1 VRFPQDVPTLR
12 DGEVT
17 LRAHRPDDATG
28 VLEQCLDPVSIR
40 WTTVPLDYTRAD
52 ADRFVSDAMPGG
64 WALEQEFSFAVE
76 AIADDGVPR
85 YAGTISLR
93 DEGSR
98 RAELAY
104 GAHPWVRGRGVMERA
119 LRLLLEW
126 GFSERGFDTV
136 IWWAHRGNWASRKV
150 AWRLGFTIEGSA
162 RQWLAQRGELRDA
175 WVGTLLSTDALE
187 PRTPWLEAPRLVG
200 PEVVL
205 RPFGHDDAER
215 VVEACLD
222 PVTAYWLGVIP
233 QPYTL
238 RLAHDFVEDRME
250 HAASGRAMTWAMADP
265 SSDELVGLVNL
276 FDVVPGAQAEV
287 GYWVHPAARGRGVGT
302 EATRLAVRHALVPVE
317 DGGLGLGRVRGVAAI
332 ENTASRRVLEKAGLV
347 EQGRERRGT
356 LLGDGSRADVV
367 VLDVLAEELRP

>member
-1 VRFPQDVPTLR
+1 MRFPQDVPTLR
-12 DGEVT
+12 DGDVT
-17 LRAHRPDDATG
+17 LRAHRPDDAAG
-28 VLEQCLDPVSIR
+28 ALEQCLDPVSIR
-40 WTTVPLDYTRAD
+40 WTTVPLNYTRAD
-52 ADRFVSDAMPGG
+52 ADRFVRDAMPGG

-126 GFSERGFDTV
+126 GFSERGFETV

-162 RQWLAQRGELRDA
+162 RQWLTQRGELRDA
-175 WVGTLLSTDALE
+175 WVGTLLSTDTLR
-187 PRTPWLEAPRLVG
+187 PRTPWLDAPRIAG
-200 PEVVL
+200 ERVVL
-205 RPFGHDDAER
+205 RPLGHDDAGR
-215 VVEACLD
+215 VVEACQD
-222 PVTAYWLGVIP
+222 PTTVHWLGQIP
-233 QPYTL
+233 QPYDIG
-238 RLAHDFVEDRME
+238 LAHAFIEDRLE
-250 HAASGRAMTWAMADP
+250 AAASARAMTWAMADP
-265 SSDELVGLVNL
+265 TSDLLVGVINL
-276 FDVVPGAQAEV
+276 FDVEPGTQAEV
-287 GYWVHPAARGRGVGT
+287 GYWVHPAARGRGLGT
-302 EATRLAVRHALVPVE
+302 EATRLAVRHALVPAH
-317 DGGLGLGRVRGVAAI
+317 DGGLGLGRVRGVAAVD
-332 ENTASRRVLEKAGLV
+332 NTASRRVLEKAGLV